1 MTSFIKM
8 YGFSETSKDDNNL
21 SDNTKK
27 SEIQNKLNKEE
38 VNMQSYISLTDKKI
52 LSIQIVDQKEE
63 MVDLKNQSIISYGSS
78 PEIPD
83 NKDYTK
89 IRKMVYEKLCLAQT
103 YLPKNLFFCIYE
115 GYRSIKLQEYLFNKR
130 FKKIKNLHPSWLDN
144 QIFKETIKMVS
155 PVINQD
161 GSQNIPPHSTGGAMD
176 IYLVDVHGNPVDM
189 GIHPKDWMLDENGSL
204 SKTDSAIISSEAQ
217 KYRKIMIDAL
227 TKVGFINYNMEYWH
241 WSYGDR
247 YWAYHKQ
254 ENNALY
260 GTVDGSSSR
269 NSSNYGN

>member
-1 MTSFIKM
+1 
-8 YGFSETSKDDNNL
+8 
-21 SDNTKK
+21 
-27 SEIQNKLNKEE
+27 
-38 VNMQSYISLTDKKI
+38 
-52 LSIQIVDQKEE
+52 
-63 MVDLKNQSIISYGSS
+63 
-78 PEIPD
+78 
-83 NKDYTK
+83 
-89 IRKMVYEKLCLAQT
+89 
-103 YLPKNLFFCIYE
+103 
-115 GYRSIKLQEYLFNKR
+115 
-130 FKKIKNLHPSWLDN
+130 
-144 QIFKETIKMVS
+144 
-155 PVINQD
+155 
-161 GSQNIPPHSTGGAMD
+161 
-176 IYLVDVHGNPVDM
+176 M